1 VARPVPKEWYDYK
14 TNKINEDD
22 SSEVKKRKE
31 FNLSI
36 LANKKPYFFI
46 YNYDKLKSEWNDFKK
61 KSEDFCLLKF
71 DCTVG
76 ELLNK
81 ENKTNDEQDFIKS
94 YYMSSP
100 VNLENCVMNK
110 IARIFEE
117 EFDTNKYHRTKG
129 YDKEKFKSD
138 AKYSKEEFDVVKS
151 IKSEYDKSVKSSIKN
166 MSTSQNTDSYKA
178 NENSKAIL
186 FNEFKNATTAI
197 IKNRD
202 VLCNIIVDLCY
213 SNDNS
218 KTFAWN
224 LVGDVMI
231 KNMINNTGNNIK
243 FPMKS
248 ESGDISYCG
257 DLFSMVEVD
266 INENNL

>member
-1 VARPVPKEWYDYK
+1 
-14 TNKINEDD
+14 
-22 SSEVKKRKE
+22 
-31 FNLSI
+31 
-36 LANKKPYFFI
+36 
-46 YNYDKLKSEWNDFKK
+46 
-61 KSEDFCLLKF
+61 
-71 DCTVG
+71 
-76 ELLNK
+76 
-81 ENKTNDEQDFIKS
+81 
-94 YYMSSP
+94 
-100 VNLENCVMNK
+100 
-110 IARIFEE
+110 
-117 EFDTNKYHRTKG
+117 
-129 YDKEKFKSD
+129 
-138 AKYSKEEFDVVKS
+138 
-151 IKSEYDKSVKSSIKN
+151 